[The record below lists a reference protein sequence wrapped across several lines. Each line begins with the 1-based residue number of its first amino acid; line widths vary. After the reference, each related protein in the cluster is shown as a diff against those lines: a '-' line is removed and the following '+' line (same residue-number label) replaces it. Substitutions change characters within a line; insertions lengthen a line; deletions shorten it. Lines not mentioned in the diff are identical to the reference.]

1 MQVTFLGTGT
11 SQGVPIIGCDCE
23 VCLSTNKKD
32 KRLRSSVFVKSED
45 FALVIDSGPD
55 FRYQLLREGIKDIDA
70 VLYTHE
76 HKDHVAG
83 LDDIRPINYL
93 QNKSI
98 EVYGSSLVE
107 VALKRE
113 FHYIFSDT
121 KYPGAPQINFNLI
134 SNQRFD
140 LGPLSILPIEGLH
153 YKLPVFGFR
162 IKDFC
167 YITDMNFISDE
178 EKKKLKDLSVLVIN
192 GLRREKHISH
202 FTLEE
207 ALEMIAELNP
217 KAAYITHISHQLGTY
232 EEVSKELPDH
242 VYLSYDGL
250 KLDI

>member
-11 SQGVPIIGCDCE
+11 SQGVPIIGCDCD

-32 KRLRSSVFVKSED
+32 KRLRCSIFLKWDD
-45 FALVIDSGPD
+45 FSLVIDSGPD
-55 FRYQLLREGIKDIDA
+55 FRYQLLREEINDIDA

-98 EVYGSSLVE
+98 DIYGSHLVE
-107 VALKRE
+107 TALKRE
-113 FHYIFSDT
+113 FHYIFADT
-121 KYPGAPQINFNLI
+121 KYPGAPRINFNLI
-134 SNQRFD
+134 TNNAFQ
-140 LGPLSILPIEGLH
+140 LGPINVLPIEGLH
-153 YKLPVFGFR
+153 YRLPVFGYR

-167 YITDMNFISDE
+167 YITDMNFISEE
-178 EKKKLKDLSVLVIN
+178 EKSKMKDLDVLVIN

-207 ALEMIAELNP
+207 ALEMIAELKP
-217 KAAYITHISHQLGTY
+217 KQAYITHMSHQLGTH
-232 EEVSKELPDH
+232 EEVSKELPEN
-242 VYLSYDGL
+242 VQLSYDGL
-250 KLDI
+250 KINL

>member
-11 SQGVPIIGCDCE
+11 SQGVPIIGCDCD

-32 KRLRSSVFVKSED
+32 KRLRCSIFLKWDD
-45 FALVIDSGPD
+45 FSLVIDSGPD
-55 FRYQLLREGIKDIDA
+55 FRYQLLREEINDIDA

-98 EVYGSSLVE
+98 DIYGSHLVE
-107 VALKRE
+107 TALKRE
-113 FHYIFSDT
+113 FHYIFADT
-121 KYPGAPQINFNLI
+121 KYPGAPRINFNLI
-134 SNQRFD
+134 TNNAFQ
-140 LGPLSILPIEGLH
+140 LGPINVLPIEGLH
-153 YKLPVFGFR
+153 YRLPVFGYR

-167 YITDMNFISDE
+167 YITDMNFISEE
-178 EKKKLKDLSVLVIN
+178 EKSKMKDLDVLVIN

-207 ALEMIAELNP
+207 ALKMIAELKP
-217 KAAYITHISHQLGTY
+217 KQAYITHISHQLGTH
-232 EEVSKELPDH
+232 EEVSKELPEN
-242 VYLSYDGL
+242 VQLSYDGL
-250 KLDI
+250 KINL

>member
-11 SQGVPIIGCDCE
+11 SQGVPIIGCDCD

-32 KRLRSSVFVKSED
+32 KRLRCSIFLKWDD
-45 FALVIDSGPD
+45 FSLVIDSGPD
-55 FRYQLLREGIKDIDA
+55 FRYQLLREEINDIDA

-98 EVYGSSLVE
+98 DIYGSHLVE
-107 VALKRE
+107 TALKRE
-113 FHYIFSDT
+113 FHYIFADT
-121 KYPGAPQINFNLI
+121 KYPGAPRINFNLI
-134 SNQRFD
+134 TNNAFQ
-140 LGPLSILPIEGLH
+140 LGPINVLPIEGLH
-153 YKLPVFGFR
+153 YRLPVFGYR

-167 YITDMNFISDE
+167 YITDMNFISEE
-178 EKKKLKDLSVLVIN
+178 EKSKMKDLDVLVIN

-207 ALEMIAELNP
+207 ALEMIAELKP
-217 KAAYITHISHQLGTY
+217 KQAYITHMSHQLGTH
-232 EEVSKELPDH
+232 EEVSKELPENVH
-242 VYLSYDGL
+242 LSYDGL
-250 KLDI
+250 KINL